1 MKIIKNFLKN
11 TMIFMRKLFLISI
24 ISIVV
29 SALAAVISASMVQ
42 AEVMSSQ
49 KALAQLL
56 KDVKLL
62 KPALAERAQMTG
74 DGYYMIRHGDTLDGI
89 IARVLPDLPLRK
101 KILRDAVVQANP
113 HAFKRKNP
121 NWMYANK
128 KIKLPDTNDIHNVI
142 FTGKNN
148 LKSALKSDEQARKS
162 WVHYP

>member
-1 MKIIKNFLKN
+1 
-11 TMIFMRKLFLISI
+11 
-24 ISIVV
+24 
-29 SALAAVISASMVQ
+29 
-42 AEVMSSQ
+42 
-49 KALAQLL
+49 
-56 KDVKLL
+56 
-62 KPALAERAQMTG
+62 
-74 DGYYMIRHGDTLDGI
+74 MIRHGDTLDGI

-142 FTGKNN
+142 FTGKNK
-148 LKSALKSDEQARKS
+148 LKSALKSDEQARQS